1 MLENKPNKY
10 TGPPE
15 PIPTHRELISDK
27 AEATIFIL
35 LAVVFIVFLVLEVI

>member
-10 TGPPE
+10 TGPPK

-27 AEATIFIL
+27 AEEIIFIL
-35 LAVVFIVFLVLEVI
+35 LAVVFVLFLVLEVI